1 MIEGKEVISDKGVVA
16 AWPDEAARIGARI
29 LKQGGNAMDAAA
41 AAALA
46 CAIMAPDKN
55 GIGGYVLVAVVLEG
69 ETGRVWSLD
78 ANAKAPAAA
87 REDMYEILPVR
98 EGSGGVNENES

>member
-41 AAALA
+41 ATALA
-46 CAIMAPDKN
+46 CAVMAPDKN

-78 ANAKAPAAA
+78 ANATAPAAA
-87 REDMYEILPVR
+87 
-98 EGSGGVNENES
+98 